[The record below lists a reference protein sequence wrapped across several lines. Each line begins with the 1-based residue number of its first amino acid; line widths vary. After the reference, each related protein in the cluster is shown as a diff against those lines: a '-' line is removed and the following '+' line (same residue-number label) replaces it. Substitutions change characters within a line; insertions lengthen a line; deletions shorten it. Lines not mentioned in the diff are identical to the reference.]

1 VLSTWRI
8 QTKVCVTTILAI
20 LHCLALQAQQGM
32 TKVAVVN
39 GQAALVGTQEGKK
52 ALERWN
58 AKLDTKK
65 KEFEAR
71 QNEIAQLEDQLS
83 KGASVMTRDKK
94 EQLLNSFNDK
104 KKRLQRDVQD
114 ADEETQ
120 RDQQQSFQPLED
132 RLNTIID
139 KYAADNGYAL
149 VIDVSIQGSPV
160 RYAAPWTDI
169 TKDVVTLYDKTYGI
183 K

>member
-1 VLSTWRI
+1 MMKVWLVTMLGVL
-8 QTKVCVTTILAI
+8 Q
-20 LHCLALQAQQGM
+20 CLAQQGA
-32 TKVAVVN
+32 TRVAVIN

-52 ALERWN
+52 ALERWT

-71 QNEIAQLEDQLS
+71 QNEIAQIEDQLS
-83 KGASVMTRDKK
+83 KGASVMTGDKK
-94 EQLLNSFNDK
+94 EQLLNTLNNK
-104 KKRLQRDVQD
+104 KKRLQRDLQD

-120 RDQQQSFQPLED
+120 RDQQQSFQPLEE
-132 RLNTIID
+132 RLSATID

-149 VIDVSIQGSPV
+149 VIDLSVQGSPV
-160 RYAAPWTDI
+160 RYAAPSTDI
-169 TKDVVTLYDKTYGI
+169 TKEIVTLYDKTYGM